1 MDADTPAPTLA
12 DPLAETRI
20 LLTIDTELTW
30 RPGPDW
36 AQWETAYERSYE
48 AAGVG
53 VKYQLRV
60 LAQYALKA
68 CFFVDP
74 MPACVYGI
82 DPIKRMIEPILEA
95 GQEVQLHLHPLWV
108 GARDGQ
114 TRSERQLARYD
125 QSAQHDLIQ
134 RARDLLVEAGAPEPI
149 AFRAG
154 NYSANDDTLGA
165 LAALGFRYDSSHN
178 GHQHPWPSAI
188 GLPRDQITPVVH
200 QGVVEVPVT
209 LIAEGRGS
217 RHLQI
222 CAVSLG
228 EIKAAIEH
236 AGALRLPVVN
246 IVTHS
251 FELANR
257 AGTAPNK
264 VHVKRFEDLCAFLSK
279 ERRRFPTAFFT
290 ELEALPLDKPSV
302 LLPSAGLRRMGR
314 LIEQIWSNQI
324 EERTN

>member
-1 MDADTPAPTLA
+1 MGADEILSVAA
-12 DPLAETRI
+12 DPPAETRVLI
-20 LLTIDTELTW
+20 TIDTELTW

-36 AQWETAYERSYE
+36 ADWETAYERSYE

-108 GARDGQ
+108 GAKDGQ

-125 QSAQHDLIQ
+125 STAQRDLIA

-154 NYSANDDTLGA
+154 NYSANDDTLRA

-188 GLPRDQITPVVH
+188 GLPRDQITPLVH
-200 QGVVEVPVT
+200 EGVVEVPVT
-209 LIAEGRGS
+209 LISEGRGS

-236 AGALRLPVVN
+236 AGGLGLPVVN

-279 ERRRFPTAFFT
+279 DRKRFPTAFFT
-290 ELEALPLDKPSV
+290 ELDDLSLDRPSV
-302 LLPSAGLRRMGR
+302 LLPGAGLRRMGR

-324 EERTN
+324 EERTS